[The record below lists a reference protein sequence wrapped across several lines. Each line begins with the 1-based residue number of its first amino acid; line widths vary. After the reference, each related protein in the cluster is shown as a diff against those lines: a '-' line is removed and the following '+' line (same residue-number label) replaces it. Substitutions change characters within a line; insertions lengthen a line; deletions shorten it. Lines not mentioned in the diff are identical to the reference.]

1 MNDNC
6 VKYCCTDVQCM
17 ICVTGVSL
25 IQSGVSVIDSVS
37 YVFCDRL
44 RINIVKLK
52 DAVAVVISIL
62 IRPCNNILIF
72 FRKLVQ

>member
-1 MNDNC
+1 M
-6 VKYCCTDVQCM
+6 
-17 ICVTGVSL
+17 
-25 IQSGVSVIDSVS
+25 IDSVS
-37 YVFCDRL
+37 CVFCDRL